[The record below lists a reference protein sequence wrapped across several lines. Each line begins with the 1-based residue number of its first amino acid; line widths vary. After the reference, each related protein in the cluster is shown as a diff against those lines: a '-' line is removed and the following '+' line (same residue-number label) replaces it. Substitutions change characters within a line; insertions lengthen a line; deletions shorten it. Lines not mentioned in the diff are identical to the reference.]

1 MPFNSCHHTQTN
13 GEMCA
18 RYTENDVEFPI
29 MFLFY

>member
-18 RYTENDVEFPI
+18 RYTENDVEF
-29 MFLFY
+29 LFY